1 MIELFIMNIL
11 NSKDAIHNDFTKYIY
26 INEHSLSDKF
36 CENIMKLHDL
46 SKEKAPG
53 RTAGGVDRNVKDTM
67 DVMTYGPSWDDFNN
81 TLNDE
86 LKYNIN
92 KYLEMFQ
99 HDDYKGSNNHS
110 TLDFNIIH
118 KSNIKHLSQFMV
130 QKYNKGEG
138 RYVYHND
145 FSLNKNGDYRVL
157 TYLWY
162 LNDVDEG
169 GETAFS
175 GIYGIR
181 PKRGTLVL
189 FPASWTYPHCGK
201 MPISHDKYIITGWIY
216 SSHEPESR

>member
-1 MIELFIMNIL
+1 MNIL

-36 CENIMKLHDL
+36 CERMINLHDS
-46 SKEKAPG
+46 SKEKYPG
-53 RTAGGVDRNVKDTM
+53 LIFSGVNKNIKDTT
-67 DVMTYGPSWDDFNN
+67 DVMTHGECWDDFTN
-81 TLNDE
+81 TLREELDYNI
-86 LKYNIN
+86 LKYVERF
-92 KYLEMFQ
+92 K
-99 HDDYKGSNNHS
+99 HDDYKGCNNHS
-110 TLDFNIIH
+110 TRDYSVIQKEGIS
-118 KSNIKHLSQFMV
+118 KVSQFMV

-145 FSLNKNGDYRVL
+145 FSLDKNGDYRIL

-175 GIYGIR
+175 GIYCIK
-181 PKRGTLVL
+181 PKRGTLIL
-189 FPASWTYPHCGK
+189 FPASWTFPHCGK

-216 SSHEPESR
+216 STYISMDYR